1 MKKHIAT
8 KVCTSLDHHAVT
20 TVLGTGVV
28 ADDLG
33 YHRQGITKAQGTE
46 EPEDPALPPRH
57 MITKTTK
64 KRWEQRDLLAEFTPH
79 LYLKGLNCPM
89 TNRNMMDLRSHN
101 HGSQIICKKPNTRR
115 LKRNSDAKSA
125 APPH

>member
-1 MKKHIAT
+1 MKIHITT
-8 KVCTSLDHHAVT
+8 KVRTSLHHHAVT

-33 YHRQGITKAQGTE
+33 TTKAQGTE

-64 KRWEQRDLLAEFTPH
+64 KRWEHHALLAEFAPH
-79 LYLKGLNCPM
+79 LYPKGLNYHM
-89 TNRNMMDLRSHN
+89 TSRSMMDLRSHN
-101 HGSQIICKKPNTRR
+101 HGSQIIWKQ
-115 LKRNSDAKSA
+115 SEY
-125 APPH
+125 

>member
-1 MKKHIAT
+1 MKRHIAT

-28 ADDLG
+28 ADDPDHHL
-33 YHRQGITKAQGTE
+33 QDTTKAQGTE

-64 KRWEQRDLLAEFTPH
+64 KRCEHHALLTEFALRLYPEDLN
-79 LYLKGLNCPM
+79 YPM
-89 TNRNMMDLRSHN
+89 TNRSTMDLRSQN
-101 HGSQIICKKPNTRR
+101 HGSQIICKQ
-115 LKRNSDAKSA
+115 SEY
-125 APPH
+125 